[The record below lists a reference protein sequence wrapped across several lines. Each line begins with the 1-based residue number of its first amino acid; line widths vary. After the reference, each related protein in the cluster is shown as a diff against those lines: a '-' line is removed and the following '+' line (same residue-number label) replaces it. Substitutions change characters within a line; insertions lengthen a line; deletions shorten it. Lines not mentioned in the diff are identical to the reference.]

1 MPEVLLLEDLDSDV
15 REVQSALEQIGDYQL
30 KHFDMAPRAIEFLSD
45 KLEQGAELPALII
58 ADLNLP
64 NSSGYELLRFY
75 HGNAGLRS
83 VPCVVWSVMDG
94 DTERKL
100 TEWMGAHT
108 LISKNS
114 GPKTL
119 RKSLAAVLSPDSP
132 RKRA

>member
-1 MPEVLLLEDLDSDV
+1 MSEVLLLEDLDSDV
-15 REVQSALEQIGDYQL
+15 REVQSALEQIGNYQL
-30 KHFDMAPRAIEFLSD
+30 KAFDMAPRAIEFLSD
-45 KLEQGAELPALII
+45 KLAQGAELPALII

-75 HGNAGLRS
+75 HSNTGLHS

-100 TEWMGAHT
+100 TGWMGAHT